1 MKRFLALT
9 LSVVMMLSM
18 FVGCSSKEEATTAAP
33 TEAGGT
39 TADNTTVATSGEE
52 NVRTD
57 FVYGAMNDIVGF
69 DPPDCNDSYS
79 SEMFQYV
86 YDRLFQFDENG

>member
-18 FVGCSSKEEATTAAP
+18 FVGCSSKEEATTAP

-39 TADNTTVATSGEE
+39 KIEK
-52 NVRTD
+52 
-57 FVYGAMNDIVGF
+57 
-69 DPPDCNDSYS
+69 
-79 SEMFQYV
+79 
-86 YDRLFQFDENG
+86 